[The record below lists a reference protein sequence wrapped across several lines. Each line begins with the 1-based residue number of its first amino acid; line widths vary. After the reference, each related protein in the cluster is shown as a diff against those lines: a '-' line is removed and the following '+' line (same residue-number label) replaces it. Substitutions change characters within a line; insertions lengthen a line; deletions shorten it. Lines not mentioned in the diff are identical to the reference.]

1 MATNPEVDSP
11 DWIAR
16 DLERRGFD
24 VITIEEGRALLDEE
38 ARESLGMSGDE
49 FVAAY
54 ETGTIWSEADEFAVA
69 RLVMILPLARG

>member
-1 MATNPEVDSP
+1 MATNPEVESP

-24 VITIEEGRALLDEE
+24 MISLEE
-38 ARESLGMSGDE
+38 ARVLLDQQARALLGMSGDE

-54 ETGTIWSEADEFAVA
+54 ESGRIWPEDDDSKVA
-69 RLVMILPLARG
+69 RLAMWLPFLDG